1 MGLARNIVALP
12 SADRLSY
19 VGRLCGPTTTATQP
33 APCPL
38 AHTHSSTPPKN
49 VVRSS
54 TQRMNRFLPLAL
66 ALSAAV
72 ATPGLVAQTAAP
84 ATAATAPAPV
94 APQALP
100 AKIAIIAFQQAVV
113 ATNEG
118 QRALADLQKKYAP
131 QKSKIEGE
139 GAEVN
144 SLRQQLQAL
153 PATTSDEE
161 RANRERVIDAKEKAL
176 QRDEEDASNAYQGE
190 LQQAYGKVA
199 QKVGVTM
206 IKYVQDS
213 GFTLL
218 LNVGGGQQGQDTVL
232 WAQPSTDITQAVV
245 NGYNASSGIAA
256 PPPSAPSPARRTPPA
271 TAPRK

>member
-1 MGLARNIVALP
+1 
-12 SADRLSY
+12 
-19 VGRLCGPTTTATQP
+19 
-33 APCPL
+33 
-38 AHTHSSTPPKN
+38 
-49 VVRSS
+49 
-54 TQRMNRFLPLAL
+54 MNRFLPLAL

-72 ATPGLVAQTAAP
+72 PTPSLVAQAAAHAAP
-84 ATAATAPAPV
+84 TAAPAPV
-94 APQALP
+94 APQAVP

-118 QRALADLQKKYAP
+118 QRALADLQKKYEP

-161 RANRERVIDAKEKAL
+161 RANRERVIDAKEKTL

-199 QKVGVTM
+199 QKVGVTAV
-206 IKYVQDS
+206 KYVQDS
-213 GFTLL
+213 GFTLM
-218 LNVGGGQQGQDTVL
+218 LNVGGGTQQAPDPVL
-232 WAQPSTDITQAVV
+232 WAQPSTDVTQAVV
-245 NGYNASSGIAA
+245 NAYNASSGIAA